1 MYNKIIMGILIATLA
16 IGVSVS
22 HVGSADAASIV
33 MWGKTELKLGQ
44 IGKVTILANT
54 PLVKLNSDG
63 SLITVRT
70 LKPGEEFR
78 VYSYKSNHGGL
89 YGVGGGSFVK
99 KDNKAKYET
108 PSKSKLALLKYISEN
123 PEPTTLQPST
133 PNVEE
138 GLEVISGAPS
148 SFKNCT
154 ALKEHYPDGVKKGHP
169 AYASKHDR
177 DKDGWA
183 CEHSWK

>member
-1 MYNKIIMGILIATLA
+1 MFKKFVKGILIVMLA
-16 IGVSVS
+16 IGVNASN
-22 HVGSADAASIV
+22 VGSADAASIV

-44 IGKVTILANT
+44 IGKVTISANT
-54 PLVKLNSDG
+54 PLVKLKNDG
-63 SLITVRT
+63 SIITVRT
-70 LKPGEEFR
+70 LKQGEEFR
-78 VYSYKSNHGGL
+78 VYSYKNNHGGL

-108 PSKSKLALLKYISEN
+108 PSKSKLALLKEISEN
-123 PEPTTLQPST
+123 PEPTPQPSQ
-133 PNVEE
+133 PSVEE

-148 SFKNCT
+148 TFKNCT
-154 ALKEHYPDGVKKGHP
+154 ALKEYYPDGVQKGHP

-183 CEHSWK
+183 CEPSWR